1 MPISRIDLTGAG
13 SPEALV
19 KRILQAEP
27 NLPVPVP
34 IQELCARLGILKIED
49 LEIDAFEGGLV
60 TDAKR
65 SDGTIL
71 ARRGGEPRRRFTIA
85 HELGHFLMAHH
96 IPDQPNRF
104 SCKTLD
110 MLRMTAKADDPRQ
123 RREVEANRFASLLLM
138 PPHLLRGAMT
148 AFREPDLQHVLAL
161 ARDFAVGK
169 ETAARA
175 YVQYHAERIAVVVA
189 GHGRVQRCYRSL
201 SFPAIV
207 RAVGSPVPEQSL
219 FHSRSHRPSIP
230 SDIAACSPDLW
241 IDVKGD
247 LHVPS
252 LFEQVYLQQG
262 GFAMILLRLKAVP
275 EESAE
280 ERRLEEGWRH
290 RFHSGRR

>member
-1 MPISRIDLTGAG
+1 MPITRRDLADVG

-49 LEIDAFEGGLV
+49 LDADGFEGSLA

-65 SDGTIL
+65 TEGIIQ
-71 ARRGGEPRRRFTIA
+71 AKRGGEPRRRFTIA

-96 IPDQPNRF
+96 VPDQPGRF
-104 SCKTLD
+104 LCKSSDL
-110 MLRMTAKADDPRQ
+110 LRVAAKGGDQRQ
-123 RREVEANRFASLLLM
+123 HREVEANRFASLLLM
-138 PPHLLRGAMT
+138 PPHLLRAAMA
-148 AFREPDLQHVLAL
+148 AFLEPDLRHVLAL
-161 ARDFAVGK
+161 ARDFGVGK

-175 YVQYHAERIAVVVA
+175 YVQYHPERIAIVVA
-189 GHGRVQRCYRSL
+189 GNGRVQRCYRSL
-201 SFPAIV
+201 SFPAIIC
-207 RAVGSPVPEQSL
+207 AVGSPVPVHSL
-219 FHSRSHRPSIP
+219 YHSSSHRPDIP

-241 IDVKGD
+241 IDVKRD
-247 LHVPS
+247 LRAPS
-252 LFEQVYLQQG
+252 LSEQVYRQQS
-262 GFAMILLRLKAVP
+262 GFAMILLRLEPVP

-280 ERRLEEGWRH
+280 ERRLEEGWRY